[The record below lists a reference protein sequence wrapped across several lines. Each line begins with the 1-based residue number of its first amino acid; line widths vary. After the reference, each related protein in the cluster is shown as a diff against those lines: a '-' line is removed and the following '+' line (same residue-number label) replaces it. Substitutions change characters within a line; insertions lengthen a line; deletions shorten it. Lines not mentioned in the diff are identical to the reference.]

1 MGNRWTQS
9 GVEQTI
15 TLTGNTGAGNK
26 VSETREDS
34 YYKIKADMEN
44 RTKT

>member
-1 MGNRWTQS
+1 MGNRWIQS
-9 GVEQTI
+9 GVEQAI
-15 TLTGNTGAGNK
+15 TLTGNTGEGNK
-26 VSETREDS
+26 VSEMREDS